1 MADCVR
7 QKTTRE
13 LQSENAQLRR
23 RLARLEET
31 IEQIT
36 RPQASPWERELLP
49 EAYDCTPYDE
59 MQARIAE
66 LTRINEDLQQ
76 ELATC
81 LQREAEMQMLGYAIV
96 HSLRTPLAVINTCTE
111 SLQADCP
118 HELTRAAHADF
129 DRMQRSIQ
137 RMDHTIDTLLH
148 LAQITDRRMHF
159 EQVNLSSLAYDVIAL
174 WHDLPGHDVEVII
187 TDNMLVVGDPQ
198 LLRIAL
204 ENLLNNAWKFIRNRP
219 QALVEFGMTDCADH
233 TVYFVRDNGIGFD
246 PSQSDQVFCP
256 FQRLHSAQDFPGTG
270 IGLTLVQR
278 SIQRHGGQIWAEG
291 FPDQGATFYFTL
303 AQPTPSADS

>member
-1 MADCVR
+1 MDDRVR
-7 QKTTRE
+7 QKTTQE

-23 RLARLEET
+23 RLARLEAT

-36 RPQASPWERELLP
+36 RPQSSPWERELLP
-49 EAYDCTPYDE
+49 EAYDYTKYDE

-76 ELATC
+76 ERATC

-96 HSLRTPLAVINTCTE
+96 HSLRTPLAIISTCTE
-111 SLQADCP
+111 SLQADCT
-118 HELTRAAHADF
+118 HELTRVAHAEV

-137 RMDHTIDTLLH
+137 RMDHTIDALLH
-148 LAQITDRRMHF
+148 LAQITGRRMQH
-159 EQVNLSSLAYDVIAL
+159 EPINLSSLAYDVIAL
-174 WHDLPGHDVEVII
+174 WHDLPGHDVEVSI
-187 TDNMLVVGDPQ
+187 TDNMVGGGDPQ

-204 ENLLNNAWKFIRNRP
+204 ENLLNNAWKFTRNRP
-219 QALVEFGMTDCADH
+219 HALIEFGMTDCADH
-233 TVYFVRDNGIGFD
+233 TVYFVADNGIGFD
-246 PSQSDQVFCP
+246 PSQSDKLFCP

-303 AQPTPSADS
+303 AQPTPSANS

>member
-1 MADCVR
+1 MDDRVR

-13 LQSENAQLRR
+13 LQSKNAQLRQR
-23 RLARLEET
+23 VAWLEET

-36 RPQASPWERELLP
+36 RPQTSPWEKELLP
-49 EAYDCTPYDE
+49 EAYDHTTYAE
-59 MQARIAE
+59 MQVRIAE

-76 ELATC
+76 ELTLC
-81 LQREAEMQMLGYAIV
+81 RQSEAEMQMLGYAIV
-96 HSLRTPLAVINTCTE
+96 HSLRTPLTIINTCTE
-111 SLQADCP
+111 SLQADCTR
-118 HELTRAAHADF
+118 ELTRAVRADF
-129 DRMQRSIQ
+129 ERMQRSIQ
-137 RMDHTIDTLLH
+137 RMDHTIDALLQ
-148 LAQITDRRMHF
+148 LAQITDRRMQH
-159 EQVNLSSLAYDVIAL
+159 EPVNLSSLAYDVITL

-187 TDNMLVVGDPQ
+187 TDNIIAVGDPQ

-204 ENLLNNAWKFIRNRP
+204 ENLLNNAWKFTRNRP
-219 QALVEFGMTDCADH
+219 HPQVEFGMIECADH
-233 TVYFVRDNGIGFD
+233 TVYFVADNGIGFD
-246 PSQSDQVFCP
+246 QSQSDQLFCP
-256 FQRLHSAQDFPGTG
+256 FQRLHCAQDFPGTG

>member
-1 MADCVR
+1 MDDRVR
-7 QKTTRE
+7 QKTTPE
-13 LQSENAQLRR
+13 LQSENAQLQRQ
-23 RLARLEET
+23 LARLEEI

-36 RPQASPWERELLP
+36 RPQSSSWEKELLP
-49 EAYDCTPYDE
+49 EAYDYTTSDE

-96 HSLRTPLAVINTCTE
+96 HSLRTPLAIINTCTE

-129 DRMQRSIQ
+129 NRMQRSIQ
-137 RMDHTIDTLLH
+137 RMDHTINDLLH
-148 LAQITDRRMHF
+148 LAQITDRRMQH
-159 EQVNLSSLAYDVIAL
+159 EPVNLSSLAYDIIAL
-174 WHDLPGHDVEVII
+174 WHGLPDYDVEVII
-187 TDNMLVVGDPQ
+187 TDNMVVVGDPQ

-204 ENLLNNAWKFIRNRP
+204 ENLLNNAWKFSRNRP
-219 QALVEFGMTDCADH
+219 HARVEFGMTNCVDH
-233 TVYFVRDNGIGFD
+233 TVYFVADNGIGFD
-246 PSQSDQVFCP
+246 PSRSDQLFYP

-291 FPDQGATFYFTL
+291 VPDQGATFYFTL
-303 AQPTPSADS
+303 AQPLPSVDS